1 MLIGAVGLLFLIV
14 CANLASLQLGRGVG
28 RTRELAIRRA
38 LGAGRARVLRQLL
51 TESLVL
57 SVAGGT
63 LGFALAAFARVALTR
78 YAASAIPLF
87 AVVETDRTVL
97 FFALGLSLLAPI
109 IFDMVPAL
117 STSRSEQVTERGEST
132 SRETRWLRHL
142 LVGGEVALSIVL
154 IVGAVLLRSLGRL
167 QDVDSGF
174 AREHAISFTITLP
187 AARYPDSAARY
198 RGFVEIERRLR
209 EQTGVEA
216 FGATSTLALR
226 GFTNGVLAYFVSQR
240 SRELGIRLAL
250 GAKPAALFR
259 MVVGQGMRPVA
270 IGAGIG
276 LAGAAGISTL
286 MQSLL
291 FGVAPVDPAAYG
303 VATAILAA
311 IAAAACAVPALRA
324 TRVDPLVALRDE

>member
-1 MLIGAVGLLFLIV
+1 M
-14 CANLASLQLGRGVG
+14 
-28 RTRELAIRRA
+28 
-38 LGAGRARVLRQLL
+38 
-51 TESLVL
+51 
-57 SVAGGT
+57 
-63 LGFALAAFARVALTR
+63 
-78 YAASAIPLF
+78 
-87 AVVETDRTVL
+87 VETDRTVL

-109 IFDMVPAL
+109 IFGMLPAL

-132 SRETRWLRHL
+132 SRKTRWLRNL

-154 IVGAVLLRSLGRL
+154 VVGAVLLLRSLGRL
-167 QDVDSGF
+167 QDVDPGF

-187 AARYPDSAARY
+187 AARYPDSAGRY
-198 RGFVEIERRLR
+198 RGFVAIERRLR
-209 EQTGVEA
+209 EQPGVA
-216 FGATSTLALR
+216 AVGATSTLALR

-259 MVVGQGMRPVA
+259 MIVGQGMRPVA

-303 VATAILAA
+303 VATAVLAA